1 MIRKTARMLES
12 GLQVVES
19 PQAPPFQTY
28 RATSY
33 RAKIDAVSPEGKRAT
48 FEAENISCF
57 LGVSLENS
65 NFSSAKLAAILEWI
79 SRRFRHC
86 TVLVGDSIHRITLE
100 STKGLEGADSLER
113 AYALGREF
121 IEEREPVF
129 RMFEDLTQFSFLTC
143 GQVQAWPAYGAH
155 HSDLLKLYHSD
166 PSFRESVDR
175 FGTQYHSKHSAHLSL
190 EEVAHRIR
198 RSAAYFLEEFAIFAC
213 LKQELGLGVMVYPGS
228 FSTLSEIA
236 RGEHPAASPLLKEL
250 VVVSLH
256 MRGRS

>member
-1 MIRKTARMLES
+1 MMRKSARISES
-12 GLQVVES
+12 GLQADES
-19 PQAPPFQTY
+19 PQAPSFQTY

-33 RAKIDAVSPEGKRAT
+33 RAKIDAVSPESKRAT
-48 FEAENISCF
+48 FEADNSACF

-79 SRRFRHC
+79 SRRFRQC

-100 STKGLEGADSLER
+100 STKGLQGTDSLAQ

-121 IEEREPVF
+121 MEEHEPVF
-129 RMFEDLTQFSFLTC
+129 RVFEDLTQFSFLTC
-143 GQVQAWPAYGAH
+143 GQVQAWPTYGDH
-155 HSDLLKLYHSD
+155 HGALVKLYHSD
-166 PSFRESVDR
+166 HSFRESVDR
-175 FGTQYHSKHSAHLSL
+175 FGTQYHSKHSAHLSA

-198 RSAAYFLEEFAIFAC
+198 RSTDYFLEEFAIFAC
-213 LKQELGLGVMVYPGS
+213 LKQELGLGVMIYPGT

>member
-1 MIRKTARMLES
+1 MMRKTARISES
-12 GLQVVES
+12 GLQADES
-19 PQAPPFQTY
+19 AQAPSFRPY

-33 RAKIDAVSPEGKRAT
+33 RAKIDAVSPESKRAT
-48 FEAENISCF
+48 FEAENIACF

-79 SRRFRHC
+79 SRRFRQC

-100 STKGLEGADSLER
+100 STKRLEGADSLAQ

-121 IEEREPVF
+121 IEEQEPVF
-129 RMFEDLTQFSFLTC
+129 QMFEDLTQFSFLTC
-143 GQVQAWPAYGAH
+143 GQVQTWPAYGVH
-155 HSDLLKLYHSD
+155 HSDLAKLYHSD
-166 PSFRESVDR
+166 RPFRESVDR
-175 FGTQYHSKHSAHLSL
+175 FGTQYHSKHSAHLSS

-198 RSAAYFLEEFAIFAC
+198 RSADYFLEEFAIFAC
-213 LKQELGLGVMVYPGS
+213 LRQELGLGVMVYPGT

-236 RGEHPAASPLLKEL
+236 RGEHPAAPPPLNEL